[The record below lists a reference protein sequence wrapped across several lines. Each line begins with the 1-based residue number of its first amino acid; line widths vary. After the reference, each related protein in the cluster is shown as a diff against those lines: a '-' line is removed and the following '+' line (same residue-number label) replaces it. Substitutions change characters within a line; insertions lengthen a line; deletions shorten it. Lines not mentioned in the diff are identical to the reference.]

1 MGAGLGVCVD
11 VPVGCVGV
19 GAWEG
24 MSGWEA
30 VEEVRVQTWKM
41 LDSTIAHA
49 MCFLT
54 EGHER

>member
-1 MGAGLGVCVD
+1 VCVD

-24 MSGWEA
+24 MSGWDA